1 MTGTAP
7 LISVVMPAYNA
18 AAYLP
23 ATVRS
28 VLRQTFRDIEL
39 LVVDDGS
46 TDDTA
51 AAALD
56 AAEGDARLR
65 VISPGVNQGRSA
77 ARNLG
82 IDAARGDWVC
92 PTDADD
98 LWARGR
104 LAALVRAAHRFPLAT
119 AVTDDVMGFRIDASG
134 EIRLGHR
141 YASRASWWVGGA
153 HVLERRGWYVDRDCH
168 MRPIIRR
175 DFLTAT
181 GLRYPVEMSSGEDLC
196 FLTQVAFSPSATFT
210 VRVAEPRHPVA
221 PGTRRR
227 PLCGR
232 EPVGRARPGGRR
244 HHAEPRP
251 GARRWPTPSPEGDRG
266 GRACRRPSAA
276 ARHRARHRGS
286 AGTERPL
293 TRRRG
298 TQRSAGANRC
308 WARECVAISPRGG
321 RRPRATRS
329 WSPEPAAG

>member
-1 MTGTAP
+1 MTGTAA
-7 LISVVMPAYNA
+7 LYAGITTEINA

-82 IDAARGDWVC
+82 IDAALGDWVC

-104 LAALVRAAHRFPLAT
+104 LAALVRAARRFPLAT

-141 YASRASWWVGGA
+141 YASRASWWVGGT

-196 FLTQVAFSPSATFT
+196 LLTQVAFSPSATFT
-210 VRVAEPRHPVA
+210 VRVAEPNYYYREGESTRAANMAESRVRGARRAIEGTGSAELATLVDTVGRGTQWRLARGDARYAAASRSGERDPGVDDITLNPDPVRGVGQLLRLKA
-221 PGTRRR
+221 I
-227 PLCGR
+227 
-232 EPVGRARPGGRR
+232 EAVGRAADHQLRPGIVRDI
-244 HHAEPRP
+244 
-251 GARRWPTPSPEGDRG
+251 EGQLAPNDR
-266 GRACRRPSAA
+266 
-276 ARHRARHRGS
+276 
-286 AGTERPL
+286 
-293 TRRRG
+293 
-298 TQRSAGANRC
+298 
-308 WARECVAISPRGG
+308 
-321 RRPRATRS
+321 
-329 WSPEPAAG
+329 